1 MTQSIIQALV
11 DGLLNG
17 GVYATI
23 AVGLSLAFGLMR
35 IVNWSHGEFLMLGM
49 YIVFLLVQATGIDP
63 YLTIIVS
70 GTAMFILGY
79 LLQKY
84 IYNDL
89 LDKSKSR
96 EPMSV
101 LLFTLALG
109 MILSNG
115 ALIVFGKNP
124 IAVQTRYMGQSIKLD
139 WLIVSIP
146 RLISFLIALL
156 LTFGL
161 YLFVNKTETGRAMRA
176 TSQNREVAQLM
187 GINHKAIYCLAFAM
201 GLGLVGLS
209 GSLLVPYL
217 AVSTAIGTTFGNKSF
232 IIVVLGGKGSI
243 EGALVGGLIVGIIE
257 KVGALF
263 WTDAYAQLIVFFL
276 FVVILFFKPN
286 GLLNR
291 DKG

>member
-1 MTQSIIQALV
+1 MGRSLIQAVV

-17 GVYATI
+17 GVYSTI
-23 AVGLSLAFGLMR
+23 AVGLSLAFGIMR
-35 IVNWSHGEFLMLGM
+35 ILNWAHSEFLMLGM
-49 YIVFLLVQATGIDP
+49 YVAFLLVRSTGIDP
-63 YLTIIVS
+63 YLTIVVS
-70 GTAMFILGY
+70 GSVMFIIGY
-79 LLQKY
+79 ALQSRVLNNL
-84 IYNDL
+84 IE
-89 LDKSKSR
+89 KSKSR
-96 EPMSV
+96 EPLSV
-101 LLFTLALG
+101 LMFTLGIG

-146 RLISFLIALL
+146 RLISFIIALI
-156 LTFGL
+156 LTTAIF
-161 YLFVNKTETGRAMRA
+161 LFVNKTEVGRAMRV

-187 GINHKAIYCLAFAM
+187 GIDHKVIYSLAFAI
-201 GLGLVGLS
+201 GLGLVGIS
-209 GSLLVPYL
+209 GSLLVPYM

-243 EGALVGGLIVGIIE
+243 EGALVGGLIVGLIE

-263 WTDAYAQLIVFFL
+263 WNDAYAQLIVFIL
-276 FVVILFFKPN
+276 FVVMLFFMPN
-286 GLLNR
+286 GLLNK